1 MKMTVRDLLGRILMT
16 LTAAEIGVIPFLV
29 DVSPT
34 HIFNAAWPAHA
45 RLHGM
50 WLLISGGLLSLVALY
65 LIWFQ
70 RNNRTAA
77 VTMAGVLLGAILAGF
92 FTAVA
97 TVSLY
102 GGSIVVDA
110 ASAQGLPDGG
120 VSAGI
125 PANVR
130 IFGVALIALLIGLV
144 LARGA
149 ARASTASAT
158 LKQHG

>member
-1 MKMTVRDLLGRILMT
+1 MKMTARDLLGRVLMT
-16 LTAAEIGVIPFLV
+16 LTAAEVGVIPFLV
-29 DVSPT
+29 DVSPS

-50 WLLISGGLLSLVALY
+50 WLLVTGGLLSLVALY

-70 RNNRTAA
+70 RNNRRAA
-77 VTMAGVLLGAILAGF
+77 VTMAGVLLGAILSGF

-110 ASAQGLPDGG
+110 ASAAGLPDGNMTG
-120 VSAGI
+120 GI

-130 IFGVALIALLIGLV
+130 IFAVALVALVIGLV
-144 LARGA
+144 LAGGA
-149 ARASTASAT
+149 ARAAARTSSS
-158 LKQHG
+158 